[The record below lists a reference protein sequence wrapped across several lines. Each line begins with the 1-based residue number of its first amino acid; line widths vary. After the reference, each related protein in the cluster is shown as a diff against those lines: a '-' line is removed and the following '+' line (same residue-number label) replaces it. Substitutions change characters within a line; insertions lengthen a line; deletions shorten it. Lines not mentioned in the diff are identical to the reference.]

1 MITAV
6 IVDDEANNV
15 ASLKSLVQRFCTDVD
30 IVGTADSAETALP
43 LIQNEQPGLVFLDI
57 EMPRGNGFD
66 LLEKLMPVSF
76 EVIFVTAFNEYAIK
90 AFRYSALDYLLK
102 PVNIEELKQAV
113 TKAGERIQSRTT
125 FRKIEN
131 LLANLPQQ
139 GRSLKKIALPAGEG
153 LVFEDVEQILR
164 IEASANYT
172 LVYTAD
178 KRKLMVTR
186 SIGEIE
192 ELLPES
198 DFCRIHNSHLINLN
212 RIKKY
217 FKGRGGYIEME
228 DGTTIE
234 VSVRKKD
241 FFLNRFS

>member
-15 ASLKSLVQRFCTDVD
+15 ASLKTLIERFCMDVQ

-43 LIQNEQPGLVFLDI
+43 LIQQQAPGLVFLDI

-66 LLEKLMPVSF
+66 LLEKLMPVNF

-102 PVNIEELKQAV
+102 PVNIIQLKEAV
-113 TKAGERIQSRTT
+113 QKASERIHSKTAY
-125 FRKIEN
+125 RKIEG
-131 LLANLPQQ
+131 LLANMQQ
-139 GRSLKKIALPAGEG
+139 GRNLKKIALPSGDG
-153 LVFEDVEQILR
+153 LVFEELDQIIR
-164 IEASANYT
+164 IEASASYIH
-172 LVYTAD
+172 VYIAD
-178 KRKLMVTR
+178 KRKIVVTR
-186 SIGEIE
+186 SMGEFE

-198 DFCRIHNSHLINLN
+198 NFCRIHHSHIINLN
-212 RIKKY
+212 RIRKY
-217 FKGRGGYIEME
+217 HRGRGGCVEME

-234 VSVRKKD
+234 VAVRKKD
-241 FFLNRFS
+241 FFLNRFA